1 MRILDRLAFIP
12 GLVSVQ
18 SHKGRPSLL
27 LSGKR
32 ILSLNEGEMYGVQWA
47 GEKSEAGTL
56 TVRERQLTHYP

>member
-27 LSGKR
+27 MSGKR
-32 ILSLNEGEMYGVQWA
+32 ILSLKEGEMYGVQWA
-47 GEKSEAGTL
+47 GEKSETL
-56 TVRERQLTHYP
+56 TVRERQLTHYPS